1 MTSVSQAPA
10 HHADFADQFTPKLI
24 TVLRE
29 DCGSARFSAAAVAG
43 PTVAII
49 ALVPSIAMAIAS
61 DAAWSQGLRI
71 TNGEVPRHLRRI
83 ECSRLFQPAEPVSRT
98 RI

>member
-29 DCGSARFSAAAVAG
+29 DCGSAQFRAAAVAG

-49 ALVPSIAMAIAS
+49 ALVQSIAMAIVS
-61 DAAWSQGLRI
+61 DAAWSQGLYI
-71 TNGEVPRHLRRI
+71 TNGEIQHHLRRI
-83 ECSRLFQPAEPVSRT
+83 ECGGFFQPAEPVSRT